1 MISGLNEFRILDLFC
16 GAGGLSWGMHKNP
29 YFKTMV
35 ALDFD
40 EKAVATFKNQ
50 YAWFRSFGWRY
61 TDAT

>member
-29 YFKTMV
+29 NFKTMV

-40 EKAVATFKNQ
+40 EKAATTFN
-50 YAWFRSFGWRY
+50 RLR
-61 TDAT
+61 